1 MAMFTRSSLLKASH
15 EELVEKCMALN
26 EINKKLTDVE
36 ANSILVLSKFDSLAK
51 KIEMVESSLA
61 VSNKVNSLLREKIIE
76 LEKSTLHNSQY
87 QRRECIELNSIPAK
101 IDDMNL
107 EQSVC
112 DALSLTGISVKP
124 IDLEATHRLRLE
136 SNVIVKFKSH
146 KKRNEVFSNRKVL
159 ASKSKELLALNFNKS
174 LFINHSLCRENQHL
188 FYQSRMLK
196 KAKIIYDTWFNNNSV
211 NIKHHQHS
219 NAIKVYHAA
228 DIEFLLKIDDL
239 ERYLESLKE

>member
-61 VSNKVNSLLREKIIE
+61 VSNKVDTLLKEKIIE

-87 QRRECIELNSIPAK
+87 QRRACIELNSIPAK

-112 DALSLTGISVKP
+112 DALSLTGISMKP
-124 IDLEATHRLRLE
+124 IDLEATHRRE
-136 SNVIVKFKSH
+136 MKFFQMG
-146 KKRNEVFSNRKVL
+146 RCW
-159 ASKSKELLALNFNKS
+159 ALNLKS
-174 LFINHSLCRENQHL
+174 YWL
-188 FYQSRMLK
+188 
-196 KAKIIYDTWFNNNSV
+196 
-211 NIKHHQHS
+211 
-219 NAIKVYHAA
+219 
-228 DIEFLLKIDDL
+228 
-239 ERYLESLKE
+239 

>member
-61 VSNKVNSLLREKIIE
+61 VSNKVNTLLREKIIE

-87 QRRECIELNSIPAK
+87 QRRECIEL
-101 IDDMNL
+101 
-107 EQSVC
+107 
-112 DALSLTGISVKP
+112 
-124 IDLEATHRLRLE
+124 THRLRLE
-136 SNVIVKFKSH
+136 SNVIVKFKSR

-174 LFINHSLCRENQHL
+174 LYINHSLCRENQHL